1 MTPVTALQKDKGGLS
16 KRRVIGLIAG
26 PAAFLAIHLIGV
38 PAGLEA
44 MYADPAADDL
54 PGSPLQAWTVFSL
67 LVLMAIWWVSEAI
80 PIAVTA
86 LLPMVVLPVGQVAP
100 LADVAGAYLHPIVV
114 LLLGGFIIAKAIERW
129 GLHERIALGTL
140 SHFGGRRKALL
151 AGFMATAALLSM
163 WISNTAT
170 AIMLVPIALSI
181 AVTLADDDEE
191 NAGRFTILLLLG
203 IAWACSIGGLGTYIG
218 TPTNLLVKD
227 AVERS
232 TGEEIGFV
240 TWMALGVP
248 AVLVLV
254 PLAWWLLSRF
264 EGAKSDV
271 SQDTADKV
279 AGMIDRKV
287 AALGPMSVAE
297 KRVIGMFAFIASLWI
312 FGIPLREL
320 EIGGVQPLSGLSDS
334 VAAIIGVVLC
344 FLIPAGD
351 RSDRAARLLDWK
363 TAESIPWGVVLLFG
377 GGMALAGAMRYSGMS
392 AWLGG
397 ELAIIGTLPVILL
410 IALVTLLIIFLTEIT
425 SNVATAAATMPVLI
439 AVGEASDIDV
449 ALLAAPVA
457 LAASCAF
464 MLPMATGPNAVI
476 YASGKISLEQMARAG
491 FRLNLLASVAI
502 IALSY
507 FLAPLV
513 F

>member
-1 MTPVTALQKDKGGLS
+1 
-16 KRRVIGLIAG
+16 
-26 PAAFLAIHLIGV
+26 
-38 PAGLEA
+38 
-44 MYADPAADDL
+44 
-54 PGSPLQAWTVFSL
+54 
-67 LVLMAIWWVSEAI
+67 
-80 PIAVTA
+80 
-86 LLPMVVLPVGQVAP
+86 
-100 LADVAGAYLHPIVV
+100 
-114 LLLGGFIIAKAIERW
+114 
-129 GLHERIALGTL
+129 
-140 SHFGGRRKALL
+140 
-151 AGFMATAALLSM
+151 
-163 WISNTAT
+163 
-170 AIMLVPIALSI
+170 
-181 AVTLADDDEE
+181 
-191 NAGRFTILLLLG
+191 
-203 IAWACSIGGLGTYIG
+203 
-218 TPTNLLVKD
+218 
-227 AVERS
+227 
-232 TGEEIGFV
+232 
-240 TWMALGVP
+240 
-248 AVLVLV
+248 
-254 PLAWWLLSRF
+254 
-264 EGAKSDV
+264 
-271 SQDTADKV
+271 
-279 AGMIDRKV
+279 
-287 AALGPMSVAE
+287 
-297 KRVIGMFAFIASLWI
+297 
-312 FGIPLREL
+312 
-320 EIGGVQPLSGLSDS
+320 PLSGLSDS

-351 RSDRAARLLDWK
+351 LNDRAARLLDWK

-439 AVGEASDIDV
+439 AVGEASGIDV